1 MFHLLVPLASLI
13 LAAPVPTDDPVRTF
27 TFRYATTVGPVV
39 GAMLFWFLR
48 EGVESFIRELS
59 EQGWLPDIL
68 ADFLDGAEGA
78 ISIALMGIG
87 LVALMALRPQGIF
100 GRRRN
105 LHLGT

>member
-1 MFHLLVPLASLI
+1 MGGL
-13 LAAPVPTDDPVRTF
+13 
-27 TFRYATTVGPVV
+27 ATTVGPVV

-48 EGVESFIRELS
+48 EGVESFIREFSGL
-59 EQGWLPDIL
+59 GWLPDGL
-68 ADFLDGAEGA
+68 AGFLDGAEGG

-87 LVALMALRPQGIF
+87 LIALMALWPQGVF